1 MARGISE
8 FKTKLINGGAR
19 PNLFLVRLN
28 FPSTLNQ
35 IADISPI
42 DSSSSITERAEFLVK
57 TAQLPASTI
66 GTIDVP
72 FRGRMLKVAG
82 DRTFEPWS
90 VTVINDG
97 EFGIR
102 KAFETWS
109 RGINALT
116 ENVSQLGYGDDN
128 PGYCV
133 DLEVFQLSRDGRSP
147 NKTPQS
153 INAGGVD
160 GMDVVRAYKFYDA
173 WPSSLSAIDLSYES
187 NDQIEEFTVEWQY
200 SYFTAEGGSR
210 AGVSSIGVV

>member
-28 FPSTLNQ
+28 FPQTLSE
-35 IADISPI
+35 IADIGPI
-42 DSSSSITERAEFLVK
+42 DSSEVLGDRSQFLVK

-90 VTVINDG
+90 ITVINDG
-97 EFGIR
+97 QFGIR

-133 DLEVFQLSRDGRSP
+133 DLEVFQLSRDGMTP
-147 NKTPQS
+147 NKTPRTMTA
-153 INAGGVD
+153 AGED
-160 GMDVVRAYKFYDA
+160 GMDVVRSYKFYDA

-187 NDQIEEFTVEWQY
+187 NDQIEEFTVEFQY
-200 SYFTAEGGSR
+200 NYYETSNPNLDT
-210 AGVSSIGVV
+210 

>member
-28 FPSTLNQ
+28 FPATLGE
-35 IADISPI
+35 IADIGPI
-42 DSSSSITERAEFLVK
+42 DASTTITERAEFLVK

-133 DLEVFQLSRDGRSP
+133 DLEVFQLSRDSKTP
-147 NKTPQS
+147 NKTPQT
-153 INAGGVD
+153 INSPGVD

-173 WPSSLSAIDLSYES
+173 WPSAISAIDLSYES
-187 NDQIEEFTVEWQY
+187 NDQIEEFTVEFQY
-200 SYFTAEGGSR
+200 NYYEVSNPSLDT
-210 AGVSSIGVV
+210 GV

>member
-28 FPSTLNQ
+28 FPTTLNT
-35 IADISPI
+35 IADIETV
-42 DSSSSITERAEFLVK
+42 DSSNVITERAEFLVK

-90 VTVINDG
+90 VTVVNDG
-97 EFGIR
+97 QFGIR

-116 ENVSQLGYGDDN
+116 ENVSQLGFGDDN

-133 DLEVFQLSRDGRSP
+133 DLEVFQLGRDQQKP

-153 INAGGVD
+153 MNAQGRD
-160 GMDVVRAYKFYDA
+160 GMEVIRAYKFYDA

-187 NDQIEEFTVEWQY
+187 NDQIEEFTVEFQY
-200 SYFTAEGGSR
+200 NYYE
-210 AGVSSIGVV
+210 VSKPSLDTGE

>member
-28 FPSTLNQ
+28 FPTTLNQ

-42 DSSSSITERAEFLVK
+42 DSSASITERAEFLVK

-133 DLEVFQLSRDGRSP
+133 DLEVFQLSRDGKSP

-153 INAGGVD
+153 ITAAGVD

-187 NDQIEEFTVEWQY
+187 NDQIEEFTVEFQY
-200 SYFTAEGGSR
+200 NYYE
-210 AGVSSIGVV
+210 VSNPNLDTGA